1 MTTTTATTFAIYANG
16 IFWGE
21 WTAETAEKAI
31 QMAADEVG
39 TDGNTDGLTAEVS
52 HGQMRH

>member
-1 MTTTTATTFAIYANG
+1 MTTFKIFANG

-21 WTAETAEKAI
+21 WTAETAEDAI

-39 TDGNTDGLTAEVS
+39 TDGNTEGLVAIPA
-52 HGQMRH
+52 